1 MSGLRG
7 SPRAILC
14 VFCSDV
20 PASRVK
26 RMQPTASTRSR
37 GGRVLWSLGFA
48 HMSGLSPGVRGPGH
62 HLVRTLARPK
72 RKNVRTS
79 SQPFG
84 CAFPSHMSVH
94 TGALR
99 TGSRSAPIGDQ
110 PKSGLGSGPILSATA
125 LVLSVIALRVPAIY
139 VLSTA
144 STYIHVRACAHPC
157 VCSCREETHN
167 FDIYSDRPRRQ
178 GSEQRAGRLRSL
190 NRCVRDRILEF
201 RLAVE
206 R

>member
-1 MSGLRG
+1 MRFLFGCPGQPRQTPVADSVNAISRRLRA
-7 SPRAILC
+7 PEHR
-14 VFCSDV
+14 FCSHV
-20 PASRVK
+20 R
-26 RMQPTASTRSR
+26 TFTWRSR
-37 GGRVLWSLGFA
+37 TRTPF
-48 HMSGLSPGVRGPGH
+48 GPDFGSAQ
-62 HLVRTLARPK
+62 TQKCPSI
-72 RKNVRTS
+72 VRTS

-178 GSEQRAGRLRSL
+178 GSEQRAARLRSL